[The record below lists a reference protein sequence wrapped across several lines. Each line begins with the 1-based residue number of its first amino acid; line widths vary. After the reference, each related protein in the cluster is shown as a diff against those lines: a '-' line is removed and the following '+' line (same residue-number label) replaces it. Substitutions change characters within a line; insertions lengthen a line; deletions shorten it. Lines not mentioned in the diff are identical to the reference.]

1 MKLIQNFKVIKE
13 TFLIVVSMFCGNLFA
28 QTYKFEITCT
38 ASVRF
43 YCAIK
48 SGCVANKDTNP
59 SVYKVKAESPKL
71 IKISKYVGGN
81 NTSNWTA
88 HAHRVDSSDKYEFVE
103 NGILTVFTVTNDR
116 KKFTYLIDDGV
127 ALYNSD
133 LSLNKIPNEDLG
145 GQIVTGSCIPN

>member
-1 MKLIQNFKVIKE
+1 MKFQSLLK
-13 TFLIVVSMFCGNLFA
+13 TLFCLCFICNYSYA

-43 YCAIK
+43 YCSLK

-59 SVYKVKAESPKL
+59 SVYKVKADGAKSINITKF
-71 IKISKYVGGN
+71 IGGN
-81 NTSNWTA
+81 KTSSWTA
-88 HAHRVDSSDKYEFVE
+88 HVHSFDSSDKYQFVE
-103 NGILTVFTVTNDR
+103 NGILTVFTITNDR
-116 KKFTYLIDDGV
+116 KKFTYLVDDGI

-133 LSLNKIPNEDLG
+133 LSLNKNPNDDLG